1 MFHVKHVLGLALI
14 LVGSSSCGYQPVYS
28 GSEPAERLAVVLA
41 PSRVPNAEA
50 VQAALAGAR
59 AELARSGSLRGGSG
73 YPRLVLEITRVDDEG
88 TGIQVVPAP
97 GEPGDEIPL
106 NRAGSVG
113 VVARGWVEEQAGA
126 DPALD
131 TGDMRRVARYASPS
145 GASQD
150 ARARREALRA
160 AGRALGRAL
169 ARRVLGQPEP
179 SQEAL

>member
-113 VVARGWVEEQAGA
+113 VVVDHRSPGCSAPRITAVQ
-126 DPALD
+126 
-131 TGDMRRVARYASPS
+131 TMTVAAETTS
-145 GASQD
+145 D
-150 ARARREALRA
+150 
-160 AGRALGRAL
+160 
-169 ARRVLGQPEP
+169 EP
-179 SQEAL
+179 P